1 MKKKAI
7 LFSIIIALCVVY
19 SVLLG
24 AFLTMHS
31 RTALLGAVLCFF
43 PAAVMCFLL
52 YRKLLT
58 AHANTSR
65 LRAFTNDFIET
76 EKKEI
81 DRLFPHITEEAPV
94 TELSMIFAQVLEKL
108 QSLDSVSFKA
118 GFQDLMGEWSV
129 LQKSL
134 QRVLPKVLF
143 MEETIEATKETYGE
157 ELTAIKEQL
166 ASLCS
171 IHLPIDITSEWNSRI
186 EKNWNNLSTESL
198 ESLSHIKEMQN
209 SSSQFIEEMVKKFEI
224 QQDSY
229 RSYSDTYQKTL
240 KTYFDRVERIRSD
253 YVRDLDTTSV
263 QIRNTF
269 ALFNQIADIVE
280 RIKLISLN
288 MSIEASKV
296 KGSDAFSFLAREL
309 RRLAEYTEGS
319 IKNITQRIEGT
330 LKEVDASREKQI
342 HEFGDMMGIIE
353 QFKQISIQYD
363 ETTGTLTQYI
373 QKAIT
378 KIEDNQKE
386 EKTILMLF
394 FKNLQDITIQK
405 EELNHIIQY
414 QRKFLRRA
422 NDIVQHIV
430 RDSQIC
436 RGVSCPDREAA
447 LEELSAMITTNTE
460 RIFVKELYRNLLGRD
475 LEESQEQ
482 VNTTDEGI
490 ILF

>member
-1 MKKKAI
+1 
-7 LFSIIIALCVVY
+7 
-19 SVLLG
+19 
-24 AFLTMHS
+24 MHS
-31 RTALLGAVLCFF
+31 QTALIGAAFCFI
-43 PAAVMCFLL
+43 PVAVICFLL

-58 AHANTSR
+58 THANTSY
-65 LRAFTNDFIET
+65 LVNFTEDIIET

-81 DRLFPHITEEAPV
+81 DRLFPHITEEAPAA
-94 TELSMIFAQVLEKL
+94 ELSMIFKQVLERL
-108 QSLDSVSFKA
+108 QSLDPVSFKA
-118 GFQDLMGEWSV
+118 GFQNSEWGV

-143 MEETIEATKETYGE
+143 MEETIDATKETYGE
-157 ELTAIKEQL
+157 ELTAVKEQL

-229 RSYSDTYQKTL
+229 RSYADTYQKTL

-319 IKNITQRIEGT
+319 IKNITQKIEGT
-330 LKEVDASREKQI
+330 LTEVDTSREKQI

-363 ETTGTLTQYI
+363 ETTATLTQYI

-378 KIEDNQKE
+378 KIEENQKE

-394 FKNLQDITIQK
+394 FKNLQDIAIQK

-414 QRKFLRRA
+414 QGKFLRRA
-422 NDIVQHIV
+422 NEMVQHIV
-430 RDSQIC
+430 RDFRKC

-447 LEELSAMITTNTE
+447 LEELAALITTNTE

-482 VNTTDEGI
+482 VDTTDEGI